1 VVRDVNND
9 EIPDIA
15 VSDEGSNQVTVLLG
29 DGDGT
34 FGSASSYDVAK
45 NPWGWGAVWL
55 FSVAWTSAARSD
67 FTPASIPRACG
78 SF

>member
-1 VVRDVNND
+1 MVRDVNND

-34 FGSASSYDVAK
+34 FAPAPTTEFFSS
-45 NPWGWGAVWL
+45 
-55 FSVAWTSAARSD
+55 T
-67 FTPASIPRACG
+67 
-78 SF
+78 